1 MSAGFKGVDNDY
13 PKAIKLHRVVNEI
26 IACRQTWEMTSKAA
40 AVIMI
45 ANARV
50 NREGTARQNG
60 GRPLVTRGITA
71 IRNVPCDHQQ
81 IRTIGTTN
89 QYINDG
95 VQPPAIF
102 LVGIT
107 GNKPDMQIG
116 NLRDQH
122 AGLAIPVL
130 FTCEVMQCH
139 QVGGE

>member
-1 MSAGFKGVDNDY
+1 MSAGLKGVDNDY
-13 PKAIKLHRVVNEI
+13 PKSIKLHRVVNEI
-26 IACRQTWEMTSKAA
+26 IACRQTWEMTSEGAT
-40 AVIMI
+40 VIMI

-60 GRPLVTRGITA
+60 GRPLVTLGITA

-81 IRTIGTTN
+81 IRTIGTTH
-89 QYINDG
+89 QHINDG

-122 AGLAIPVL
+122 AGLAIAVL
-130 FTCEVMQCH
+130 FTFEVMQCH